1 MRLISLVL
9 ISFIATNTVAIYTPK
24 MHQIEKRGLP
34 LPAENNSN
42 EPHLPAENNSNE
54 PPLLAENNSDEPPLP
69 ADNNSNEPSSSQP
82 NPADANEQS
91 ESSQST
97 SFTSRM
103 FSHITGLLARIRDFY
118 MDGEYSNIIGTTNGR
133 WKYPTPDPFLLEK
146 EIVERIKLLKEAV
159 EKATREEEQEVK
171 DQAKKSQA
179 TSDESTTDSS
189 SKNGLDES
197 ENDPEL
203 PIESFQEASSSLTG
217 RTYQKYME
225 ELWDIKSLVEQV
237 VKSVIRIKKADYTSG
252 YNMIQKAAI
261 KRSRDYLQE
270 LTNIGECMMKAWGT
284 MPKAF
289 TFKNRDGL
297 LESLLEVDEFKTVG
311 ENALIWDPDNPKKGR
326 KGRKDLVT
334 SKEILDAKDYSF
346 HNSAISEDGDY
357 CYDCYEYY
365 RDDEEEEEEK
375 DEEDEE
381 EEEKDEEEEEDDEK
395 EESKNTKNTK
405 TRNKMIKIEL
415 FMSNLIRSKNS

>member
-1 MRLISLVL
+1 M
-9 ISFIATNTVAIYTPK
+9 K
-24 MHQIEKRGLP
+24 
-34 LPAENNSN
+34 
-42 EPHLPAENNSNE
+42 PHLPAENNSNE

-118 MDGEYSNIIGTTNGR
+118 MDGEYSNIIVYGG
-133 WKYPTPDPFLLEK
+133 
-146 EIVERIKLLKEAV
+146 AV
-159 EKATREEEQEVK
+159 GHQVTSRTGREERYK
-171 DQAKKSQA
+171 D
-179 TSDESTTDSS
+179 
-189 SKNGLDES
+189 
-197 ENDPEL
+197 
-203 PIESFQEASSSLTG
+203 
-217 RTYQKYME
+217 
-225 ELWDIKSLVEQV
+225 
-237 VKSVIRIKKADYTSG
+237 KKADYTSG

-395 EESKNTKNTK
+395 EEYEEYEEYEDEEQ
-405 TRNKMIKIEL
+405 MIKIEL